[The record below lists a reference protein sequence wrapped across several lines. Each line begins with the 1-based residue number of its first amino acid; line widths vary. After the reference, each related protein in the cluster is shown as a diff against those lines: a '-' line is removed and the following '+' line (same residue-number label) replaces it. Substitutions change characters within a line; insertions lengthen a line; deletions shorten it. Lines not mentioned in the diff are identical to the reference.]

1 MQPINASIVGGAG
14 YTGGELLRILLQ
26 HPVVTVN
33 SVVSTSQ
40 AGNKISDFFTDL
52 TGETDLVFTSVVD
65 KKTDVVFLC
74 LPHGESKQYL
84 LKHPELASKKI
95 IDLSRDFRLESD
107 AIFNNKK
114 FVYGLPELY
123 RSEIVQADYI
133 ANPGCFATAIQLGL
147 LPLAKQ
153 HELDK
158 IVYVSAITGS
168 TGAGQKPSDTTH
180 YSWRHSN
187 VSAYQLFN
195 HPHVDE
201 INQSLNHLQNSYHE
215 QLVFVPQRGSFTRGI
230 MATTMLQTRLSENEV
245 LELYTDFYKEA
256 AFTFVTNKAVDLKMV
271 VNTNKCFIQLS
282 KHKDQLVII
291 SVIDNLLKG
300 AAGQAV
306 QNMNLMFGLE
316 EKTAL
321 QLKCLTF

>member
-1 MQPINASIVGGAG
+1 MQTINASIVGGAG

-26 HPVVTVN
+26 HPDVTIS

-52 TGETDLVFTSVVD
+52 TGETDLAFESTVNEKSD
-65 KKTDVVFLC
+65 IVFLC

-84 LKHPELASKKI
+84 LQHPELASQKI
-95 IDLSRDFRLESD
+95 VDLSRDFRLDLD
-107 AIFNNKK
+107 AIFKEKK
-114 FVYGLPELY
+114 FIYGLPELNK
-123 RSEIVQADYI
+123 SAIVKADYI
-133 ANPGCFATAIQLGL
+133 ANPGCFATAIQLAL
-147 LPLAKQ
+147 LPLAQKQ
-153 HELDK
+153 KLTQT
-158 IVYVSAITGS
+158 VYVNAITGS

-195 HPHVDE
+195 HPHVEE
-201 INQSLNHLQNSYHE
+201 INQSLNYLQNSYND

-230 MATTMLQTRLSENEV
+230 MSTVMLQSELCASDV
-245 LELYTDFYKEA
+245 MELYSDFYKEA
-256 AFTFVTNKAVDLKMV
+256 AFTFFTNKAVDLKMV
-271 VNTNKCFIQLS
+271 VNTNKCFIQIA

-316 EKTAL
+316 EKTGL
-321 QLKCLTF
+321 QLKCLIF